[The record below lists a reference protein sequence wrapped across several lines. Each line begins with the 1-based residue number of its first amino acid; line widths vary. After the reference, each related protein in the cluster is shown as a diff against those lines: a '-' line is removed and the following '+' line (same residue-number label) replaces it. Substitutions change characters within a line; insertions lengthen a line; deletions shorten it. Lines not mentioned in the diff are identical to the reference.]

1 MEVVIVPLDVDY
13 FDFSLENINSTCKI
27 ESFLD
32 ISKFITLINLS

>member
-13 FDFSLENINSTCKI
+13 FDFPLENINSTCKI